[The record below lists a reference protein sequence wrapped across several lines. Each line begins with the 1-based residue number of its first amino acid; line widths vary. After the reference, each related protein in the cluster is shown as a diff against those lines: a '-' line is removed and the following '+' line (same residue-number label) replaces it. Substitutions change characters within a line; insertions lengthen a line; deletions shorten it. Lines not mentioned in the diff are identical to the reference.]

1 MCIALPRCSATVD
14 GSGRQQFKADLELWN
29 VFLSQW
35 NGTSMLFKVSMR
47 KPEVHIPQ
55 VHIMSNASGS
65 WGCAAYWNGEWFQ
78 VAWSNHLEFEQA
90 PIAAKE
96 AVPNSCG
103 CSSMGKEVEKSHG
116 LQPLRRRSSYGFHMW
131 QPLQAA
137 QHGPYVALLVND
149 FPGSK
154 LWICLLSKP
163 YSRSKHWHSRRTI
176 KKPLGCVMYFCST
189 GQGRSNLSSTRTV
202 GRLMGDEPW
211 TSAAWERWFA
221 TI

>member
-55 VHIMSNASGS
+55 VHIMSDASGS
-65 WGCAAYWNGEWFQ
+65 WGCAAYWNGKWFQ

-96 AVPNSCG
+96 AVPISVVLIN
-103 CSSMGKEVEKSHG
+103 
-116 LQPLRRRSSYGFHMW
+116 Y
-131 QPLQAA
+131 
-137 QHGPYVALLVND
+137 N
-149 FPGSK
+149 
-154 LWICLLSKP
+154 
-163 YSRSKHWHSRRTI
+163 
-176 KKPLGCVMYFCST
+176 
-189 GQGRSNLSSTRTV
+189 
-202 GRLMGDEPW
+202 
-211 TSAAWERWFA
+211 
-221 TI
+221 